1 MTRPIKSTY
10 KRYYNKTTSNN
21 KITQNNEYKYP
32 HERGHTTSCFIKL
45 NKEFKGAIISIPLI
59 GNNIKK
65 MHMIWCMCK
74 LISHF
79 SLKFPKL
86 LFPIHWSFLLHS
98 SYTLFSPLT
107 LSFRLPPSLSFH
119 TLFPLHYWI
128 LFKNSLFLFL
138 LQSSIFILNF

>member
-65 MHMIWCMCK
+65 MHMI
-74 LISHF
+74 
-79 SLKFPKL
+79 
-86 LFPIHWSFLLHS
+86 
-98 SYTLFSPLT
+98 
-107 LSFRLPPSLSFH
+107 
-119 TLFPLHYWI
+119 
-128 LFKNSLFLFL
+128 
-138 LQSSIFILNF
+138 